1 MVLKK
6 EIMRIAI
13 SGAQSVGKTTIL
25 NALRSEK
32 IFKDY
37 HIANEVTRRVQSYGL
52 PINENGTDLTQRLI
66 MQEHIVNTFMYD
78 NFIADRSAWDGF
90 VYSCY
95 LWTTGRISFDTMNY
109 SKHVFMKV
117 QPTYDIQFYIEP
129 EFDIVHDGVRSIN
142 KAFRDDIIRI
152 FDSTIEDYK
161 MNAVILRGSVRERV
175 EQVLNA
181 IKEKNEQSRRT

>member
-1 MVLKK
+1 MDFKK
-6 EIMRIAI
+6 EVMRIAI

-37 HIANEVTRRVQSYGL
+37 YVANEVTRRVQSYGL

-66 MQEHIVNTFMYD
+66 MQEHIVNTFMHD
-78 NFIADRSAWDGF
+78 NFIADRSSWDGY

-95 LWTTGRISFDTMNY
+95 LWNAGRISHDTLDY
-109 SKHVFMKV
+109 SRQVFMKV

-129 EFDIVHDGVRSIN
+129 EFDIVDDGVRSIN
-142 KAFRDDIIRI
+142 KEFRDSIIRI
-152 FDSTIEDYK
+152 FESTALDYK

>member
-1 MVLKK
+1 
-6 EIMRIAI
+6 MRIAI

-37 HIANEVTRRVQSYGL
+37 HIANEVTRRVGSYGL

-78 NFIADRSAWDGF
+78 KFIADRSAWDGY

-95 LWTTGRISFDTMNY
+95 LWNKGRVTHDTLDY
-109 SKHVFMKV
+109 SRQVFMKV
-117 QPTYDIQFYIEP
+117 QGTYDLQFYIEP
-129 EFDIVHDGVRSIN
+129 EFEIVDDGVRSTN
-142 KAFRDDIIRI
+142 TAFRDEIIRI
-152 FDSTIEDYK
+152 FESTAEDFK
-161 MNAVILRGSVRERV
+161 MNAVRLTGSVRERV
-175 EQVLNA
+175 EQVLYA
-181 IKEKNEQSRRT
+181 IKCAEEMRCK